1 MEKDDTSHAAAS
13 PVGDETNK
21 HDEHQQSSFPEVVD
35 TRTFSQLVQDY
46 GDDML
51 SLNELFHAQPS
62 DSDVEAKT
70 ETGDGK

>member
-13 PVGDETNK
+13 SVGDETNK

-46 GDDML
+46 GDD
-51 SLNELFHAQPS
+51 S
-62 DSDVEAKT
+62 K
-70 ETGDGK
+70 